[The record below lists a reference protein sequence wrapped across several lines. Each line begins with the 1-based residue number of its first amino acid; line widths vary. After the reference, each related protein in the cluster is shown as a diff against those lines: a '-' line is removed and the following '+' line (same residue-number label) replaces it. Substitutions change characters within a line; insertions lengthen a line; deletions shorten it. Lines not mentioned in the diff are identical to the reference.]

1 RTSRV
6 VASNTRRVSAT
17 HGILWI
23 VIIKPVNV
31 RSEHQIL
38 VRSEF
43 VVQAPV
49 DQSLA
54 IVACD
59 VEMPIRRQH
68 KRRQRG
74 REERRSVLPRVIRR
88 HEKEGL
94 VLYCWATDRAR
105 HLLQRIRYINRIDGP
120 ERGRCYTSRDRW
132 RAEVPGRKR
141 VSLPVTRTEQV

>member
-1 RTSRV
+1 MRVEHDRVIGLKRPRTSRV

-74 REERRSVLPRVIRR
+74 REERRSVLSCVVRR
-88 HEKEGL
+88 HEEEGL
-94 VLYCWATDRAR
+94 VFEYWAADRAGD
-105 HLLQRIRYINRIDGP
+105 LLQRIWYINRIDGL
-120 ERGRCYTSRDRW
+120 EGGRCNTS
-132 RAEVPGRKR
+132 
-141 VSLPVTRTEQV
+141 